1 MIEEL
6 RWEPLFVLRL
16 NVAYDRAQRIGAGPL
31 GARAIFPV
39 DGGAF
44 EGPRLKG
51 RVLPDG
57 ADWVTFRSD
66 GAMLIDV
73 RTALETDDGAVIG
86 LTYHGMAVG
95 RTPEATARFGR
106 REEVAYED
114 LYART
119 TPRFET
125 SHAKYQWLNRVIAV
139 ANGHRTETGP
149 IYHVFQVL

>member
-6 RWEPLFVLRL
+6 RWAPLFVMRL
-16 NVAYDRAQRIGAGPL
+16 QVAYDRAQRIGAGPL
-31 GARAIFPV
+31 GTRAIFPV
-39 DGGAF
+39 DGGTF

-57 ADWVTFRSD
+57 ADWVTWRSD

-73 RTALETDDGAVIG
+73 RTALETHDGAVIA
-86 LTYHGMAVG
+86 LTYQGLAVG
-95 RTPEATARFGR
+95 RTPQATARFNS
-106 REEVAYED
+106 REGVAYAD

-125 SHAKYQWLNRVIAV
+125 SDPRYAWLNRVIAV
-139 ANGHRTETGP
+139 ANGSRDQDGP
-149 IYHVFQVL
+149 IYHVFEVL